1 MAAAAT
7 LITGGFLLHGDV
19 LAAPLHV
26 GRLTGG
32 AAGVFS
38 VGGQAGMVGV
48 PSAELEVDFFKQL
61 TVTGAV
67 AQHGV
72 PCLALALHYL
82 TPSIPTRMWTL
93 STKPKITTKVTKPI

>member
-1 MAAAAT
+1 MAATAT
-7 LITGGFLLHGDV
+7 LITGCFLLDGDI

-32 AAGVFS
+32 AAGFFG
-38 VGGQAGMVGV
+38 VGGQAGMVRV
-48 PSAELEVDFFKQL
+48 PSAELEVDLFKQL
-61 TVTGAV
+61 AV
-67 AQHGV
+67 AGTIAQHGV
-72 PCLALALHYL
+72 PCLTLALHYL

>member
-1 MAAAAT
+1 MAATAT

-32 AAGVFS
+32 TAGFFG
-38 VGGQAGMVGV
+38 VGGQAGMVRG
-48 PSAELEVDFFKQL
+48 PGAESLIDLLKQL
-61 TVTGAV
+61 AVAGAV
-67 AQHGV
+67 AQHGI
-72 PCLALALHYL
+72 PCFALALHYL